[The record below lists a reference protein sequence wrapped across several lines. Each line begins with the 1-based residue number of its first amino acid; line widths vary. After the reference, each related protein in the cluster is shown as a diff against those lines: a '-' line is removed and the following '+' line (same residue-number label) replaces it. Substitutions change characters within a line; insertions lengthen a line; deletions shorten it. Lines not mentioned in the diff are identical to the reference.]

1 MHTHLML
8 FLAMLI
14 IHKKEKAGLFDETG
28 YNVEI
33 FIFLLRYTDIGFTCI
48 RLKIST
54 LLVKVI
60 LVGTYGKLI
69 A

>member
-8 FLAMLI
+8 FLAKLI

-33 FIFLLRYTDIGFTCI
+33 FIFLLR
-48 RLKIST
+48 
-54 LLVKVI
+54 
-60 LVGTYGKLI
+60 
-69 A
+69 

>member
-33 FIFLLRYTDIGFTCI
+33 FIFFIALDGYRVYLHKVKDFHAPCQGNTCRYLR
-48 RLKIST
+48 
-54 LLVKVI
+54 
-60 LVGTYGKLI
+60 
-69 A
+69 